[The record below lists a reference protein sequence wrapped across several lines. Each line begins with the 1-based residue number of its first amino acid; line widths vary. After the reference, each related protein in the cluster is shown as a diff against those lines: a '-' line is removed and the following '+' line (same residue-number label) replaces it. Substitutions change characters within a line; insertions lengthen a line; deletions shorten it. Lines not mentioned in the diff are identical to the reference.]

1 MRPLLALDSA
11 TRALP
16 CALKPPNKGGA
27 MKRTLLLIAVSLVSM
42 IVGAVGA
49 TYVAAQGTPQI
60 TRTEILRKPMS
71 GLEGKEV
78 VVFLADVPPGG
89 VAGAHYHPGDEAIYM
104 LQGSLVFEPDREK
117 PFELKAGEI
126 TFNPAKHAHK
136 AKNMSATEP
145 AKVLN
150 CMIAE
155 KGQPLAVPVQ

>member
-1 MRPLLALDSA
+1 MNR
-11 TRALP
+11 
-16 CALKPPNKGGA
+16 K
-27 MKRTLLLIAVSLVSM
+27 LLLIAVGLLG
-42 IVGAVGA
+42 IAIGAIGA
-49 TYVAAQGTPQI
+49 TYVSAQGAPQI

-78 VVFLADVPPGG
+78 VVFLADIPPGG
-89 VAGAHYHPGDEAIYM
+89 VAGHHYHPGDEAIYM
-104 LQGSLVFEPDREK
+104 LQGSLLFEPDQGQ

-136 AKNMSATEP
+136 AKNTSVSEP

-155 KGQPLAVPVQ
+155 KGQPLAISVQ